1 MRVIVIASQKGGAG
15 KSTLSAH
22 IAVQAVREGQ
32 KGVMLIDTDPQG
44 SLTAWHE
51 ARRAEEPGRLELE
64 FDAIPAGLQVL
75 RERGA
80 GLVVID
86 TAPSRSESNRALFRL
101 ADLVVIPVRPSP
113 ADLWAVSAT
122 VEQLK
127 ADNVPFVFVLNAI
140 KSAASITAQA
150 AAALSHHGRVAQT
163 FVADRTAYAAA
174 MVDGSAAQELQPRG
188 PAARE
193 MAELLANIKAC
204 MHANMKG

>member
-1 MRVIVIASQKGGAG
+1 V
-15 KSTLSAH
+15 
-22 IAVQAVREGQ
+22 
-32 KGVMLIDTDPQG
+32 
-44 SLTAWHE
+44 
-51 ARRAEEPGRLELE
+51 
-64 FDAIPAGLQVL
+64 
-75 RERGA
+75 
-80 GLVVID
+80 
-86 TAPSRSESNRALFRL
+86 LFRL

-193 MAELLANIKAC
+193 MADLLVNIKAC